1 MSKKTL
7 ILGASS
13 NPSRY
18 SYQAALKLT
27 NLGHEIY
34 CFGKQLGYIENI
46 EIKNELPL
54 QKDFDTVTLYLN
66 PTHQQQFYNYIIE
79 LKPKRVLFNPGTE
92 NVELQELLRQNKINF
107 EESCTLVLLSIG
119 NY

>member
-13 NPSRY
+13 NPARY
-18 SYQAALKLT
+18 SYKAATQLT
-27 NLGHEIY
+27 KLGHEIY
-34 CFGKQLGYIENI
+34 CYGKQHGFIEDL
-46 EIKNELPL
+46 EIKNELPI

>member
-27 NLGHEIY
+27 NSGHEIY
-34 CFGKQLGYIENI
+34 CFGKQRGYMPF
-46 EIKNELPL
+46 KQTKP
-54 QKDFDTVTLYLN
+54 QSVKTFVKT
-66 PTHQQQFYNYIIE
+66 IISG
-79 LKPKRVLFNPGTE
+79 K
-92 NVELQELLRQNKINF
+92 LLMM
-107 EESCTLVLLSIG
+107 
-119 NY
+119 